1 MQILKKSIMNK
12 KLVTGAVLAL
22 AAGLVTF
29 FVRKRRRTL
38 STVASDAYHTGNNT
52 MNYIERK
59 TENAFS

>member
-1 MQILKKSIMNK
+1 MNK
-12 KLVTGAVLAL
+12 KLITGAVLAL

-29 FVRKRRRTL
+29 FVRKKRRRL
-38 STVASDAYHTGNNT
+38 SMAASDAYNTADST